1 MQMGYAQILA
11 FSETFCL
18 FTFWYDGCAFGNLN
32 NWPKLL
38 VNAVTTGPTDSKFG
52 QCCFA
57 RFKHTRFGPPLSV
70 RLESTDPASFRDLQ
84 KFAPIKIL
92 FGHS

>member
-11 FSETFCL
+11 FSGTFCL

-38 VNAVTTGPTDSKFG
+38 VNAVTTGPTRSS
-52 QCCFA
+52 A
-57 RFKHTRFGPPLSV
+57 NAASLALKHTRFGPPLSV
-70 RLESTDPASFRDLQ
+70 LRLEKLLFPASFRDL
-84 KFAPIKIL
+84 IKK
-92 FGHS
+92 